1 MKYCTKCKVNVHHQ
15 QTNCPLC
22 GSYLDPANDNDNCA
36 VYTAEDKK
44 VTYPTLTLNTYVPF
58 FRHKFNKI
66 LLVIA
71 AISIALNLLL
81 TPNHLWCYYVCL
93 AVILAIFGVMSP
105 INNKMKFVNIMRRNV
120 FIATLL
126 AVALELGIC
135 NWQFRWFV
143 PEFVL
148 PFVYDACIVTLDIL
162 IIFYRRTNRQ
172 LFSTLIYVTFYA
184 ICPQILF
191 WISPLWNVTARTLI
205 PFVSFFAALFNLIV
219 VFIVC
224 SRSLKEEMERNLN
237 L

>member
-58 FRHKFNKI
+58 FKHKFNKI

-105 INNKMKFVNIMRRNV
+105 INNK
-120 FIATLL
+120 
-126 AVALELGIC
+126 
-135 NWQFRWFV
+135 
-143 PEFVL
+143 
-148 PFVYDACIVTLDIL
+148 
-162 IIFYRRTNRQ
+162 
-172 LFSTLIYVTFYA
+172 
-184 ICPQILF
+184 
-191 WISPLWNVTARTLI
+191 
-205 PFVSFFAALFNLIV
+205 
-219 VFIVC
+219 
-224 SRSLKEEMERNLN
+224 
-237 L
+237 